1 MGNQAVSG
9 AIFALCLQKNRPKK
23 KTTSPFIYLF
33 SSPHSDS
40 QNCPLVFYST
50 PYYTPPFL
58 SPLAGYPSVGRK
70 LLLSLQGMIE
80 YLILLA
86 SVIVFAGII
95 IGKVGSRYGIPAL
108 LLFLFTG
115 MLFGSDGFGF
125 QFEDA
130 EIAQHIGMVAL
141 AIILFTGGMD
151 TKLRDIRPIMLPGL
165 LLSTLGVLLT
175 TLFTGLF
182 IYLISKNFALGVTL
196 SLPLSLLLA
205 ATMSSTDSASVFA
218 LLRSQRVHLKHNLKP
233 ILELESGSNDPM
245 AYMLT
250 IALISFLLQSELSI
264 GALLLHFVQQFV
276 LGGALGLF
284 FGWSAVWLV
293 NRIQIPNRTLYPI
306 MLLCILFFTFALTSI
321 IQGNGYLAV
330 YITGIV
336 LGNAKL
342 RHRGSINHFF
352 DGITW
357 LVQIIL
363 FIMLGL
369 LVNPNELLSVGILG
383 VLIALFM
390 MVVGRPLAV
399 HITLIPFRRLGFK
412 AKGFLSWVGLRGAA
426 PIIFAT
432 YPVVSGISG
441 SSILFN
447 IVFIVTLLSLL
458 IQGMTITPMARLLGL
473 AKPAPPEGNFI
484 GVEIPDEL
492 GTQMQEREVRKEML
506 AKGDELRQIELL
518 ETELVILV
526 RRKNRFIVPKGA
538 LKLHV
543 GDILLIVS
551 EHSQQSA
558 SDDGHHQ
565 LIERIRKSL
574 LQ

>member
-1 MGNQAVSG
+1 
-9 AIFALCLQKNRPKK
+9 
-23 KTTSPFIYLF
+23 
-33 SSPHSDS
+33 
-40 QNCPLVFYST
+40 
-50 PYYTPPFL
+50 
-58 SPLAGYPSVGRK
+58 
-70 LLLSLQGMIE
+70 MIE

-130 EIAQHIGMVAL
+130 QIAQHIGMVAL

-151 TKLRDIRPIMLPGL
+151 TKLHEIRPIMLPGL

-182 IYLISKNFALGVTL
+182 IYLLTKNFALGVTL

-250 IALISFLLQSELSI
+250 IALIGFLQQSELSI

-276 LGGALGLF
+276 LGGALGLL
-284 FGWSAVWLV
+284 FGWLAVWLV
-293 NRIQIPNRTLYPI
+293 NRTEIPNRTLYPI
-306 MLLCILFFTFALTSI
+306 MLLCLLFFSFALTNI

-369 LVNPNELLSVGILG
+369 LVNPNELLSVGVLG

-399 HITLIPFRRLGFK
+399 HITLLPFRRLGFK

-432 YPVVSGISG
+432 YPVVSGVPG

-473 AKPAPPEGNFI
+473 AKPAPPEGNFM

>member
-1 MGNQAVSG
+1 
-9 AIFALCLQKNRPKK
+9 
-23 KTTSPFIYLF
+23 
-33 SSPHSDS
+33 
-40 QNCPLVFYST
+40 
-50 PYYTPPFL
+50 
-58 SPLAGYPSVGRK
+58 
-70 LLLSLQGMIE
+70 MIE

-125 QFEDA
+125 QFQDA
-130 EIAQHIGMVAL
+130 QIAQHIGMVAL

-182 IYLISKNFALGVTL
+182 IYLLTKNFALGVTL

-264 GALLLHFVQQFV
+264 GALLLHFVRQFV
-276 LGGALGLF
+276 LGGALGLL
-284 FGWSAVWLV
+284 FGWLAVWLV

-306 MLLCILFFTFALTSI
+306 MLLCLLFFSFSLTSI

-342 RHRGSINHFF
+342 HHRGSINHFF

-390 MVVGRPLAV
+390 MVLGRPLAV
-399 HITLIPFRRLGFK
+399 HLTLLPFRRLGFK
-412 AKGFLSWVGLRGAA
+412 GKGFLSWVGLRGAA

-432 YPVVSGISG
+432 YPVVSGIQG

-458 IQGMTITPMARLLGL
+458 IQGMTITPVARLLGL
-473 AKPAPPEGNFI
+473 AQPAPPEGNFI

-506 AKGDELRQIELL
+506 AKGDELRQIELS
-518 ETELVILV
+518 EDELVILV

-551 EHSQQSA
+551 EHPQEPTSN
-558 SDDGHHQ
+558 DGHHQ

>member
-1 MGNQAVSG
+1 MENQAVPGSV
-9 AIFALCLQKNRPKK
+9 FARQSQEDRSKK
-23 KTTSPFIYLF
+23 KTNSPFTYLF
-33 SSPHSDS
+33 SSPHRDS
-40 QNCPLVFYST
+40 QNRPFVFY
-50 PYYTPPFL
+50 PPPAHPPFL

-70 LLLSLQGMIE
+70 LLLSLRCMIE

-130 EIAQHIGMVAL
+130 QIAQHIGMVAL

-151 TKLRDIRPIMLPGL
+151 TKLREIRPIMLPGL

-182 IYLISKNFALGVTL
+182 IHLLTKNFALGVTL

-250 IALISFLLQSELSI
+250 IALIGFLQQSELAI
-264 GALLLHFVQQFV
+264 GALLLHFVRQFV
-276 LGGALGLF
+276 LGGALGLL
-284 FGWSAVWLV
+284 FGWLAVWLV

-306 MLLCILFFTFALTSI
+306 MLLCLLFFSFSLTNI

-342 RHRGSINHFF
+342 CHRGSINHFF
-352 DGITW
+352 DGVTW

-369 LVNPNELLSVGILG
+369 LVNPSELLSVGVLG

-390 MVVGRPLAV
+390 MVLGRPLAV
-399 HITLIPFRRLGFK
+399 HLTLLPFRRLGFK
-412 AKGFLSWVGLRGAA
+412 GKGFLSWVGLRGAA

-432 YPVVSGISG
+432 YPVVSGIQG

-558 SDDGHHQ
+558 SNDGHHQ

>member
-1 MGNQAVSG
+1 VTPYDRFGVSG
-9 AIFALCLQKNRPKK
+9 LKLSAYYGEWKYYKFDACKGEDPQDLKGSVFYPGRLEP
-23 KTTSPFIYLF
+23 KTTYSALSASQDVRSQAYD
-33 SSPHSDS
+33 SSTMYKWGVGFA
-40 QNCPLVFYST
+40 NGAANFVF
-50 PYYTPPFL
+50 
-58 SPLAGYPSVGRK
+58 
-70 LLLSLQGMIE
+70 
-80 YLILLA
+80 
-86 SVIVFAGII
+86 
-95 IGKVGSRYGIPAL
+95 
-108 LLFLFTG
+108 
-115 MLFGSDGFGF
+115 
-125 QFEDA
+125 
-130 EIAQHIGMVAL
+130 
-141 AIILFTGGMD
+141 
-151 TKLRDIRPIMLPGL
+151 
-165 LLSTLGVLLT
+165 LLT
-175 TLFTGLF
+175 KIVVG
-182 IYLISKNFALGVTL
+182 A
-196 SLPLSLLLA
+196 
-205 ATMSSTDSASVFA
+205 
-218 LLRSQRVHLKHNLKP
+218 
-233 ILELESGSNDPM
+233 
-245 AYMLT
+245 T
-250 IALISFLLQSELSI
+250 IALIGFLQQSELSI

-276 LGGALGLF
+276 LGGALGLL
-284 FGWSAVWLV
+284 FGWLAVWLV
-293 NRIQIPNRTLYPI
+293 NRTEIPNRTLYPI
-306 MLLCILFFTFALTSI
+306 MLLCLLFFSFALTNI

-369 LVNPNELLSVGILG
+369 LVNPNELLSVGVLG

-399 HITLIPFRRLGFK
+399 HITLLPFRRLGFK
-412 AKGFLSWVGLRGAA
+412 GKGFLSWVGLRGAA

-432 YPVVSGISG
+432 YPVVSGVSG

>member
-1 MGNQAVSG
+1 
-9 AIFALCLQKNRPKK
+9 
-23 KTTSPFIYLF
+23 
-33 SSPHSDS
+33 
-40 QNCPLVFYST
+40 
-50 PYYTPPFL
+50 
-58 SPLAGYPSVGRK
+58 
-70 LLLSLQGMIE
+70 MIE

-130 EIAQHIGMVAL
+130 QIAQHIGMVAL

-151 TKLRDIRPIMLPGL
+151 TKLREIRPIMLPGL

-182 IYLISKNFALGVTL
+182 IYLLTKNFALGVTL

-250 IALISFLLQSELSI
+250 IALIGFLQQSELSI

-276 LGGALGLF
+276 LGGALGLL
-284 FGWSAVWLV
+284 FGWLAVWLV
-293 NRIQIPNRTLYPI
+293 NRTEIPNRTLYPI
-306 MLLCILFFTFALTSI
+306 MLLCLLFFSFALTNI

-357 LVQIIL
+357 LLQITLFISLGLFVNASELLPITGFALLSGVFMIL
-363 FIMLGL
+363 F
-369 LVNPNELLSVGILG
+369 
-383 VLIALFM
+383 A
-390 MVVGRPLAV
+390 RPLAV
-399 HITLIPFRRLGFK
+399 HLCLLFFPHISMNGRH
-412 AKGFLSWVGLRGAA
+412 FLAWVGLRGAV

-432 YPVVSGISG
+432 YPLMSQVEGAET
-441 SSILFN
+441 LFN
-447 IVFIVTLLSLL
+447 IVFFITLLSLL
-458 IQGMTITPMARLLGL
+458 IQGTTLPLVARWLKLDEEVKEEVSLFGVKIPKHTG
-473 AKPAPPEGNFI
+473 ARMEERRVDAP
-484 GVEIPDEL
+484 
-492 GTQMQEREVRKEML
+492 ML
-506 AKGDELRQIELL
+506 AGGSLLMELDLRE
-518 ETELVILV
+518 EELVILV
-526 RRKNRFIVPKGA
+526 RRGDRYMVPKG
-538 LKLHV
+538 KLELAV

-551 EHSQQSA
+551 EHHLS
-558 SDDGHHQ
+558 
-565 LIERIRKSL
+565 R
-574 LQ
+574 

>member
-1 MGNQAVSG
+1 
-9 AIFALCLQKNRPKK
+9 
-23 KTTSPFIYLF
+23 
-33 SSPHSDS
+33 
-40 QNCPLVFYST
+40 
-50 PYYTPPFL
+50 
-58 SPLAGYPSVGRK
+58 
-70 LLLSLQGMIE
+70 MIE

-125 QFEDA
+125 QFKDVQ
-130 EIAQHIGMVAL
+130 IAQHIGMVAL

-151 TKLRDIRPIMLPGL
+151 TKLREIRPIMLPGL

-182 IYLISKNFALGVTL
+182 IHLLTKNFALGVTL

-250 IALISFLLQSELSI
+250 IALIGFLQQSELAI
-264 GALLLHFVQQFV
+264 GALLLHFVRQFV
-276 LGGALGLF
+276 LGGALGLL
-284 FGWSAVWLV
+284 FGWLAVWLV

-306 MLLCILFFTFALTSI
+306 MLLCLLFFSFSLTNI

-342 RHRGSINHFF
+342 CHRGSINHFF
-352 DGITW
+352 DGVTW

-369 LVNPNELLSVGILG
+369 LVNPSELLSVGVLG

-390 MVVGRPLAV
+390 MVLGRPLAV
-399 HITLIPFRRLGFK
+399 HL
-412 AKGFLSWVGLRGAA
+412 
-426 PIIFAT
+426 
-432 YPVVSGISG
+432 
-441 SSILFN
+441 
-447 IVFIVTLLSLL
+447 TLLPF
-458 IQGMTITPMARLLGL
+458 QG
-473 AKPAPPEGNFI
+473 
-484 GVEIPDEL
+484 
-492 GTQMQEREVRKEML
+492 
-506 AKGDELRQIELL
+506 
-518 ETELVILV
+518 
-526 RRKNRFIVPKGA
+526 
-538 LKLHV
+538 
-543 GDILLIVS
+543 
-551 EHSQQSA
+551 
-558 SDDGHHQ
+558 
-565 LIERIRKSL
+565 
-574 LQ
+574 

>member
-1 MGNQAVSG
+1 
-9 AIFALCLQKNRPKK
+9 
-23 KTTSPFIYLF
+23 
-33 SSPHSDS
+33 
-40 QNCPLVFYST
+40 
-50 PYYTPPFL
+50 
-58 SPLAGYPSVGRK
+58 
-70 LLLSLQGMIE
+70 MIE

-115 MLFGSDGFGF
+115 MLFGSDGLGF

-130 EIAQHIGMVAL
+130 QIAQHIGMVAL

-182 IYLISKNFALGVTL
+182 IHLLTKNFALGVTL
-196 SLPLSLLLA
+196 SLPLSFLLA

-250 IALISFLLQSELSI
+250 IALIGFLQQSELAI
-264 GALLLHFVQQFV
+264 GALLLHFVRQFV
-276 LGGALGLF
+276 LGGALGLL
-284 FGWSAVWLV
+284 FGWLAVWLV

-306 MLLCILFFTFALTSI
+306 MLLCLLFFSFSLTNI
-321 IQGNGYLAV
+321 IQGNGYLSV

-342 RHRGSINHFF
+342 CHRGSINHFF
-352 DGITW
+352 DGVTW

-369 LVNPNELLSVGILG
+369 LVNPSELLSVGVLG

-390 MVVGRPLAV
+390 MVLGRPLAV
-399 HITLIPFRRLGFK
+399 HLTLLPFRRLGFK
-412 AKGFLSWVGLRGAA
+412 GKGFLSWVGLRGAA

-432 YPVVSGISG
+432 YPVVSGIQG

-506 AKGDELRQIELL
+506 AKGEELRQIELL

-558 SDDGHHQ
+558 SNDGHHQ